1 MKKEEKCDTW
11 SREKIINRSR
21 PSDVRD
27 VGIIRQELNNN
38 YDKNHR
44 IQWKRLTTFL
54 KIWAFSSETRKPF
67 LKLSNRNARDKKH
80 NIRNE
85 ECRIQQR

>member
-1 MKKEEKCDTW
+1 MSRYNKKKITRHMKKEEKCDTW

-44 IQWKRLTTFL
+44 I
-54 KIWAFSSETRKPF
+54 
-67 LKLSNRNARDKKH
+67 
-80 NIRNE
+80 
-85 ECRIQQR
+85 

>member
-44 IQWKRLTTFL
+44 I
-54 KIWAFSSETRKPF
+54 
-67 LKLSNRNARDKKH
+67 
-80 NIRNE
+80 
-85 ECRIQQR
+85 